1 MYIAPRRIESGRGK
15 QWTKSTKFRQVW
27 STIAGLEG
35 KKTSFLYY
43 SFAVFIIVFKE
54 LEWSNFIPWNWIFS

>member
-54 LEWSNFIPWNWIFS
+54 L